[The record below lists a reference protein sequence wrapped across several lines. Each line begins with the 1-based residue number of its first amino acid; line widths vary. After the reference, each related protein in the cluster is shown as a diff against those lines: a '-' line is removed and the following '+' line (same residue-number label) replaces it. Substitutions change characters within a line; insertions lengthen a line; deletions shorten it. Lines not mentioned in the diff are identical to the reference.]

1 MTPTIRRAT
10 PDDID
15 RVAEFLEGL
24 SIDTAYRRFLT
35 GLGHPSA
42 SMVRHLM
49 KRDRDHGA
57 YIAELNGQVV
67 GHATWCR
74 LEDGSAELAVVVA
87 DDWQHR
93 GVGGQL
99 GTATLSEAQAHGV
112 QRARM
117 SVHRGN
123 DPVIGIVHHVWPQ
136 VDAYEEDGMLVYDV
150 PLAA

>member
-10 PDDID
+10 PGDMA

-24 SIDTAYRRFLT
+24 SIDTMFGRFLT

-49 KRDRDHGA
+49 RRDHDHGA
-57 YIAELNGQVV
+57 HIAEADGKVV

-74 LEDGSAELAVVVA
+74 NEDGSAELAVVVA
-87 DDWQHR
+87 DGWQHR
-93 GVGGQL
+93 GLGGRL
-99 GTATLSEAQAHGV
+99 GSAALSEAQAHGA
-112 QRARM
+112 QRARL

-123 DPVIGIVHHVWPQ
+123 DPVIGIVHHVWPL
-136 VDAYEEDGMLVYDV
+136 VGAYDEDGMLVYDV